1 MERRLGRDPFA
12 QSGLDKIFTPVVEQ
26 ATAPTPAPTTV
37 RAPAPKPT
45 AVKAK
50 PTVRASGAV
59 KVPPVSVTST
69 STSSPSTAASPILD
83 TSTSSKGLPQGWTRA
98 TFIVR
103 QDLVNKVK
111 RAAYWDRKQIK
122 DLVTEALDA
131 YLMDKKTD

>member
-26 ATAPTPAPTTV
+26 ATAPISKPAAAPTI
-37 RAPAPKPT
+37 
-45 AVKAK
+45 VKAK
-50 PTVRASGAV
+50 PSV
-59 KVPPVSVTST
+59 KVSGGVSSPPVPVIST
-69 STSSPSTAASPILD
+69 STSD
-83 TSTSSKGLPQGWTRA
+83 TSTSSKGLPKGWTRA

-111 RAAYWDRKQIK
+111 RAAYWDRRQIK

-131 YLMDKKTD
+131 YLVDKKTD

>member
-26 ATAPTPAPTTV
+26 ATTPT
-37 RAPAPKPT
+37 PKPT
-45 AVKAK
+45 IVKAK
-50 PTVRASGAV
+50 TPVRATGGINI
-59 KVPPVSVTST
+59 PDVSAIS
-69 STSSPSTAASPILD
+69 
-83 TSTSSKGLPQGWTRA
+83 TSTSSKGLPKGWTRA

-111 RAAYWDRKQIK
+111 RAAYWDRRQIK

-131 YLMDKKTD
+131 YLVDKKTD